1 MRFSFPWLPVAI
13 ATLLWVTA
21 SSAFAQQW
29 LSSTERAAGR
39 GLRAGDFDFHPGIGS
54 EVGYDSNVFLSETPE
69 SSGVLRVA
77 PHLIVQTRQNDA
89 PDAEP
94 AKVSLKAG
102 VNAALKHYFAFTDST
117 GIGLGQ
123 DLKLV
128 LQPSSVFGFEVFDE
142 FLRSIDP
149 FTDPADSGAT
159 GASAQ
164 AVDYARN
171 QLGVGARLQ
180 LSTPGQLLRGGVG
193 YRADLDRFD
202 DQAFQGNDSTAH
214 TILADTSWEFL
225 PKTAVFWNGTFKFHG
240 YDDPALAPDT
250 DRNDSRIIDSKL
262 GLNGALT
269 ERIGFTISGGYGA
282 GFFDGASDY
291 DSVIAQLEARWRM
304 RETLLLALGYDRE
317 YQPSFQGNSVRMDR
331 VKARFQMLLAARIVL
346 AARAE
351 FSFLSFGRDNTAADP
366 TRDDKHLL
374 ANLSGEYRMLEW
386 LAVTGELGYIQ
397 NFTDYVSTTTVGTMT
412 FDDPAKYKRFD
423 AWLGLRAFW

>member
-1 MRFSFPWLPVAI
+1 MRLSFPWLSVAMAALI
-13 ATLLWVTA
+13 GAAAHPA
-21 SSAFAQQW
+21 SAQQW
-29 LSSTERAAGR
+29 LTSTERAAGR
-39 GLRAGDFDFHPGIGS
+39 GLRAGDFEFHPGIGT
-54 EVGYDSNVFLSETPE
+54 EIGYDSNVFLSEAPD

-77 PHLIVQTRQNDA
+77 PHLIVQTRQDDS
-89 PDAEP
+89 PTAEP

-102 VNAALKHYFAFTDST
+102 VNAGLKHYFAFTDST

-123 DLKLV
+123 DLRLA
-128 LQPSSVFGFEVFDE
+128 LQPSSVFGFEIFDE
-142 FLRSIDP
+142 FHRSIDP
-149 FTDPADSGAT
+149 FTDPADT
-159 GASAQ
+159 GAAGAAAQ
-164 AVDYARN
+164 SVDYARN

-202 DQAFQGNDSTAH
+202 DQAFEGNDSTAH
-214 TILADTSWEFL
+214 TITGDTSWEFL

-240 YDDPALAPDT
+240 YDNPTLAPNT
-250 DRNDSRIIDSKL
+250 DRNDSRVIDSKL

-282 GFFDGASDY
+282 GFVDGASDY
-291 DSVIAQLEARWRM
+291 DSVIAQIEARWRM

-317 YQPSFQGNSVRMDR
+317 FQPSFQGNSVRMDR
-331 VKARFQMLLAARIVL
+331 IKARFQMLLAARIVVG
-346 AARAE
+346 ARAE
-351 FSFLSFGRDNTAADP
+351 LSFLSFGRDDTAADP

-374 ANLSGEYRMLEW
+374 TNLSGEYRMLEW

-397 NFTDYVSTTTVGTMT
+397 NFTDYVSTTTAGGMT
-412 FDDPAKYKRFD
+412 VDDPAKYKRFE